1 MAKVSSLEIAYEMA
15 RQPMG
20 QYTSDKMS
28 VRCLVTYEP
37 DETPDM
43 VEEIKLHSGRLKLAC
58 HKRITAPMPVE
69 PK

>member
-1 MAKVSSLEIAYEMA
+1 MAKISSLEIAYEMA

-37 DETPDM
+37 DEKPDM
-43 VEEIKLHSGRLKLAC
+43 VEEIKLHSGRLKMAC
-58 HKRITAPMPVE
+58 HKRITSPIE
-69 PK
+69 EKK